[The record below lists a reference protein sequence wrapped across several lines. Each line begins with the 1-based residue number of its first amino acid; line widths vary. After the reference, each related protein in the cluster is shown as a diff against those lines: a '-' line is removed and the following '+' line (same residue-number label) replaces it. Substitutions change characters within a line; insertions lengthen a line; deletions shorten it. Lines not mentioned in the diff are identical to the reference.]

1 MTKEWNAAQLLNKM
15 ELICAKDTENYFN
28 GYSTPDSKQYW
39 ELDEEY
45 HDWINNAY
53 EYIKSVHIREMIQGA

>member
-15 ELICAKDTENYFN
+15 EQICAKDTENFFN
-28 GYSTPDSKQYW
+28 GYGSPDSKQYW

-45 HDWINNAY
+45 HDWINNA
-53 EYIKSVHIREMIQGA
+53 